1 MLPEPLAVTLQVVEV
16 LESLGIPYWIGG
28 SLASALHGVARSTL
42 DTDLVADLKPEQV
55 EKFVSKLEPAFFI
68 DIEMILD
75 AILHQGS
82 FNIIHRDSM
91 FKVDVFILK
100 ARLFEQAQLQRR
112 TVQTVSMDPERV
124 VYVCTPEDIILAKL
138 EWYQLGGEVSERQW
152 RDIIGVLKVQ
162 SGRLEIEYL
171 RQWAVFLGVSQ
182 LLERAFA
189 ESNV

>member
-28 SLASALHGVARSTL
+28 SLASAFYGVARSTL

-55 EKFVSKLEPAFFI
+55 ESFVSKLEPTFFI
-68 DIEMILD
+68 DLEMVLD

-100 ARLFEQAQLQRR
+100 ARPFEQAQLQRR
-112 TVQTVSMDPERV
+112 IRQTVSIDPERAA
-124 VYVCTPEDIILAKL
+124 YVCTSEDIILAKL
-138 EWYQLGGEVSERQW
+138 EWYLLGGEVSERQW

-162 SGRLEIEYL
+162 SGRVDNEYL
-171 RQWAVFLGVSQ
+171 RRWAVFLGVNP
-182 LLERAFA
+182 LLERAIV
-189 ESNV
+189 ESSN